1 MALLV
6 KDQLQSLSCSYNNK
20 QVLCSYNNKT
30 RYWDN
35 CRQLG
40 DVQAEAQIILS
51 SIHFTSLH
59 QNKALDRAG
68 VY

>member
-6 KDQLQSLSCSYNNK
+6 KDQLQSLGCSY
-20 QVLCSYNNKT
+20 T

-51 SIHFTSLH
+51 SIHFKSLH

-68 VY
+68 VS

>member
-6 KDQLQSLSCSYNNK
+6 KDQLQSLGCSY
-20 QVLCSYNNKT
+20 T

-51 SIHFTSLH
+51 SIHFKSLH
-59 QNKALDRAG
+59 KNKALDRAG
-68 VY
+68 VS